1 MAQEIDS
8 KELKATTV
16 FTPGAFPQYTY
27 VERTDKQYEARLQD
41 AIDTQGQVVS
51 ISGPSK
57 SGKTVLVEKVV
68 GPNSLITVT
77 GAGVDHPDDIWNRI
91 LDWMSVP
98 SEVSVLRAEEIGVS
112 SGGEIKGG
120 VGIPALAKA
129 EVSGNAEVRATRQR
143 NNASTSRRRG
153 LTQVIDEISNSE
165 FTVLID
171 DFHYMPREAQG
182 EVAKQIKEAA
192 RQGVKIITASVSHRS
207 DDVVRANPELR
218 GRVTA
223 IDLEYWNEANLLAI
237 ANQGF
242 AILNAEVSIEMCRGF
257 VKEAA
262 GSPQLMQAICLNA
275 CFELNVRSKLALH
288 QKFTKSRETGDR
300 IYERTATSTDF
311 RSLVDVLDSGPKT
324 RGTERK
330 TYKFR
335 DKTDGDVYRCVLK
348 AVASDPPK
356 LSFPYAE
363 ILQRVQSICTD
374 DEPVGSSITGSC
386 LHMSKLSLEK
396 FPKERVIDWD
406 EQKQVFDIPDPYL
419 LFYLRWSG
427 RLLEPES

>member
-1 MAQEIDS
+1 
-8 KELKATTV
+8 
-16 FTPGAFPQYTY
+16 
-27 VERTDKQYEARLQD
+27 
-41 AIDTQGQVVS
+41 
-51 ISGPSK
+51 
-57 SGKTVLVEKVV
+57 
-68 GPNSLITVT
+68 
-77 GAGVDHPDDIWNRI
+77 
-91 LDWMSVP
+91 
-98 SEVSVLRAEEIGVS
+98 
-112 SGGEIKGG
+112 
-120 VGIPALAKA
+120 
-129 EVSGNAEVRATRQR
+129 
-143 NNASTSRRRG
+143 
-153 LTQVIDEISNSE
+153 
-165 FTVLID
+165 
-171 DFHYMPREAQG
+171 MPREAQG

-223 IDLEYWNEANLLAI
+223 IDLEYWNETNLLAI